1 MNVAWNDVCVLK
13 DAVIQIVLRI
23 EVNMYIKLFSCSSKC
38 NDKFIHKMCNMHN
51 INKQISGDHKL

>member
-1 MNVAWNDVCVLK
+1 MLK

-51 INKQISGDHKL
+51 INKQVSGDDKL